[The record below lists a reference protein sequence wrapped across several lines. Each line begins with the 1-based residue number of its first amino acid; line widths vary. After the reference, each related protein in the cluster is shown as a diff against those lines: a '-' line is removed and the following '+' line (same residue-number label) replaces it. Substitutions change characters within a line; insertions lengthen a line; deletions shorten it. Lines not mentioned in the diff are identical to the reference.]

1 MMHMGKGIIVVIA
14 DFPSPLTSKL
24 VSVHSQSF
32 AYPLPFALPPSP
44 TSLPQTPPP
53 PGSLS

>member
-1 MMHMGKGIIVVIA
+1 MMRAGKGIIVVIT

-32 AYPLPFALPPSP
+32 AYPFPSALPPSP
-44 TSLPQTPPP
+44 TSLPQVFP
-53 PGSLS
+53 